1 MSEDRPQ
8 YQAERDTV
16 PTPLPKNARC
26 HRCGEWFAN
35 AHVCADQVTLKPAEP
50 RDTVP
55 TNAEIAERLR
65 DVCAQMLVLSIDML
79 YVGGFGE
86 TAKKGD
92 ALALLARHLFVW
104 AHEIEGA
111 QG

>member
-35 AHVCADQVTLKPAEP
+35 AHVCADQIKLASIGIFDPIPTPAEIV
-50 RDTVP
+50 D
-55 TNAEIAERLR
+55 RLR
-65 DVCAQMLVLSIDML
+65 QMSSDMMVLGTDMQ
-79 YVGGFGE
+79 YTGGFGKIAE
-86 TAKKGD
+86 LGTAMHIG
-92 ALALLARHLFVW
+92 ASNLRTW
-104 AHEIEGA
+104 AEEIEEA

>member
-1 MSEDRPQ
+1 MREDRPQ
-8 YQAERDTV
+8 YQAER
-16 PTPLPKNARC
+16 
-26 HRCGEWFAN
+26 
-35 AHVCADQVTLKPAEP
+35 
-50 RDTVP
+50 TVP

-65 DVCAQMLVLSIDML
+65 DVCAQMLVLSIDMQ

-104 AHEIEGA
+104 VHEIEGEA
-111 QG
+111 K

>member
-8 YQAERDTV
+8 YQRAPV
-16 PTPLPKNARC
+16 PT
-26 HRCGEWFAN
+26 H
-35 AHVCADQVTLKPAEP
+35 
-50 RDTVP
+50 
-55 TNAEIAERLR
+55 AEIAERLR
-65 DVCAQMLVLSIDML
+65 DVCAQMLVLSIDMQ

-104 AHEIEGA
+104 VHEIEGEA
-111 QG
+111 K

>member
-8 YQAERDTV
+8 YQAERTP
-16 PTPLPKNARC
+16 PT
-26 HRCGEWFAN
+26 H
-35 AHVCADQVTLKPAEP
+35 
-50 RDTVP
+50 
-55 TNAEIAERLR
+55 AEIAERLR
-65 DVCAQMLVLSIDML
+65 DVCAQMLVLSIDMQ

-104 AHEIEGA
+104 VHEIEGEA
-111 QG
+111 K

>member
-8 YQAERDTV
+8 YQRAPV
-16 PTPLPKNARC
+16 S
-26 HRCGEWFAN
+26 
-35 AHVCADQVTLKPAEP
+35 
-50 RDTVP
+50 

-65 DVCAQMLVLSIDML
+65 DVCAQMLGLSIDMQ

-92 ALALLARHLFVW
+92 ALALFARHLFVW
-104 AHEIEGA
+104 VHEIEEA